1 MVAINQAYAPSET
14 DLQPQNRVGR
24 FFDRTQPRA
33 WRSQPL
39 SPTATKE
46 KTVTVTIL
54 VSGRPFWPK
63 GTHRWGKLPM
73 RLFLAILSLSAVI
86 FTACAMETGR
96 VIELNLS
103 PSADQAAI
111 EDALQTVA
119 SEMGM
124 DVERLEGGPGEIV
137 EYRASLSKESS
148 PVDFYISIVIGDRRS
163 VLTRTLNTRVVDPAL
178 AERAFELFAKEF
190 RKREMK
196 YDLRRG

>member
-1 MVAINQAYAPSET
+1 MIAINPAYAPSKT
-14 DLQPQNRVGR
+14 APHAKPRR
-24 FFDRTQPRA
+24 AFFLIRI
-33 WRSQPL
+33 
-39 SPTATKE
+39 TKE
-46 KTVTVTIL
+46 NAVTLTMSVS
-54 VSGRPFWPK
+54 SGRPFWPK

-73 RLFLAILSLSAVI
+73 RLFLAFLSLSAVI

-137 EYRASLSKESS
+137 EYRANLSKESS
-148 PVDFYISIVIGDRRS
+148 PVDFCISVVIGDRRS
-163 VLTRTLNTRVVDPAL
+163 VLIRTLNTRVVDPAL
-178 AERAFELFAKEF
+178 AERAFRLFAKEF
-190 RKREMK
+190 ANGK
-196 YDLRRG
+196 